1 MRNLLKALSIKGLLT
16 LMAITAAVGEISA
29 QKSDGLEDLSFAEM
43 LSSVDLGKQQDLIRT
58 FQEREASNVL
68 LRNRTLTE
76 ANGCTVDAIRNR
88 EVLVVTIPAGKLF
101 GPNQTELL
109 SQADRYLEPFKR
121 YLKEPDMYRVLIVMH
136 TDNTGSEQYREN
148 LTVERAEAVAD
159 WFERSGVDTEYLFPY
174 AMSDDISLVPNDSFE
189 NRDRNRRLE
198 VYLVPGEKM
207 VEKAKKGRIAL

>member
-1 MRNLLKALSIKGLLT
+1 
-16 LMAITAAVGEISA
+16 
-29 QKSDGLEDLSFAEM
+29 
-43 LSSVDLGKQQDLIRT
+43 
-58 FQEREASNVL
+58 
-68 LRNRTLTE
+68 
-76 ANGCTVDAIRNR
+76 
-88 EVLVVTIPAGKLF
+88 
-101 GPNQTELL
+101 
-109 SQADRYLEPFKR
+109 
-121 YLKEPDMYRVLIVMH
+121 MYRVLIVMH
-136 TDNTGSEQYREN
+136 TDNTGSEQYRES